1 MMKRQRRQ
9 QQETV
14 PPADGSKETQKKG
27 NGGENTTQIQLS
39 PVDQQGGYKLQG
51 QAVDSELD
59 PSRRLFYKVEG
70 EGRG

>member
-14 PPADGSKETQKKG
+14 PPSAGSKGTQEES
-27 NGGENTTQIQLS
+27 NRDENTIQN
-39 PVDQQGGYKLQG
+39 QQGGYELQG

-59 PSRRLFYKVEG
+59 PSRGASHEVES
-70 EGRG
+70 